1 MSTFTATVVPLCQK
15 FCGRQRTSWSVIQR
29 KPPACAGVVVTVIAA
44 TAAARSAIGSSNTI
58 AIGCA
63 TPTVMPSV
71 GNELA
76 AVLLFGTTVVNVL
89 VVWLVTPATLRAATP
104 IV

>member
-1 MSTFTATVVPLCQK
+1 MSTTTDAVVPGCQK
-15 FCGRQRTSWSVIQR
+15 FSGRQRTSWSLIQR
-29 KPPACAGVVVTVIAA
+29 KPPTWAGVVVTVIAA
-44 TAAARSAIGSSNTI
+44 SAAALSAIGSSKTI
-58 AIGCA
+58 AMGCA
-63 TPTVMPSV
+63 MPTVMPSV

-89 VVWLVTPATLRAATP
+89 VVWLAAPATFREATL

>member
-1 MSTFTATVVPLCQK
+1 MSTTTEAVVPRCQK
-15 FCGRQRTSWSVIQR
+15 SCGRQRTSWSLIQR
-29 KPPACAGVVVTVIAA
+29 NPPAWAGVVVTVIAA
-44 TAAARSAIGSSNTI
+44 SAAALSAIGSSNTI
-58 AIGCA
+58 AMGCA

-89 VVWLVTPATLRAATP
+89 VVWLAAPATLRAATV